1 MTITKDAGIFTP
13 LLPELNPNNQDEDS
27 GGGASVSGAVF
38 NVSTST
44 IGAGIVSI
52 PATLKVLGVIPA
64 IILILVIAILSEV
77 SAEFLI
83 RFTKSSENLKKT
95 TYAGV
100 MGESFGRAG
109 SILLQICIMIT
120 NLGCLIIYLIII
132 GDVLCGSGNNES
144 MHSGMLQEWFGLQWW
159 NTRSFAI
166 LFTVI
171 FVATCRLVFMYNKTD
186 TNSGFN
192 LDTGP
197 HDVYGLINPWVLF
210 LVLLAAES
218 LRFTSAVWVLL
229 AVVFVA
235 ISTVLAISALWHGKT
250 KTPRLLPVLE
260 NKASFF
266 ELFTAVPIIVSAF
279 TFHFNVHP
287 IAAEL
292 RKTSEMVTAVRI
304 SLVLCAAV
312 YAAVGFFGYLLF
324 GDSTM
329 SDILSNFDHNFGSSV
344 GTLLNDTVRLSYA
357 LHLMLVFPLPNFSLR
372 VNVDEFLFPEW
383 PFLSSHN
390 IRFVPLTCILLIF
403 VYIAAIAIPN
413 IWFFFQFLGST
424 TSLCVAFIF
433 PGAIVLRDVQGVATR
448 RDKILAVLM
457 IAIAGKIQSAVKL
470 FDKMIERGV
479 QLNTITCNTII
490 TALSRV
496 GKRGLVDEALQL
508 FSEMIDDSSVIPNVI
523 VYNSLISGLCK
534 NDRLSEALRL
544 FHSMPSRGVS
554 ADSYTYNSL
563 IHGLCNSDRLSEA
576 VRVFNIM
583 SSVGVSADSYTYT
596 ILINGLSRHGLWK
609 ETIRYFDEMMGI
621 GISPNVATFN
631 ILIDSLSK
639 QGRMEESSKIF
650 DGMIRSGKEP
660 DVMTYNSMMNGLCLV
675 GKLEEAQRLFDSMA
689 DKGLEQDV
697 YSFSVLING
706 YCKRSRL
713 DEAIQLSKE
722 MQKKGLKPDQV
733 TYNTLIDG
741 LCKTGKVEMAQS
753 MLIEMQS
760 DGVSPDIVTYNTLV
774 NGFCKAGN
782 IEMARQ
788 LFSEISNKG
797 LVVNVE
803 TYTTMIDGMFKEG
816 MFIEAEKLIIE
827 MKNKGCL
834 PDATT
839 YDTIIR
845 SYLLENDC
853 ARALEFLKEMR
864 GRKLTLKDATK
875 SLLFIQLLC
884 VFCRYIHG
892 VTTKRDKILAVLMIA
907 IAGWHHYSGLPHFSV
922 SAKSK

>member
-171 FVATCRLVFMYNKTD
+171 FVV
-186 TNSGFN
+186 
-192 LDTGP
+192 
-197 HDVYGLINPWVLF
+197 NPWVLF

-457 IAIAGKIQSAVKL
+457 IAIAVIAS
-470 FDKMIERGV
+470 
-479 QLNTITCNTII
+479 TIAIY
-490 TALSRV
+490 S
-496 GKRGLVDEALQL
+496 
-508 FSEMIDDSSVIPNVI
+508 
-523 VYNSLISGLCK
+523 
-534 NDRLSEALRL
+534 
-544 FHSMPSRGVS
+544 
-554 ADSYTYNSL
+554 
-563 IHGLCNSDRLSEA
+563 
-576 VRVFNIM
+576 NI
-583 SSVGVSADSYTYT
+583 A
-596 ILINGLSRHGLWK
+596 
-609 ETIRYFDEMMGI
+609 
-621 GISPNVATFN
+621 
-631 ILIDSLSK
+631 
-639 QGRMEESSKIF
+639 
-650 DGMIRSGKEP
+650 
-660 DVMTYNSMMNGLCLV
+660 
-675 GKLEEAQRLFDSMA
+675 
-689 DKGLEQDV
+689 
-697 YSFSVLING
+697 
-706 YCKRSRL
+706 
-713 DEAIQLSKE
+713 
-722 MQKKGLKPDQV
+722 
-733 TYNTLIDG
+733 
-741 LCKTGKVEMAQS
+741 
-753 MLIEMQS
+753 
-760 DGVSPDIVTYNTLV
+760 
-774 NGFCKAGN
+774 
-782 IEMARQ
+782 
-788 LFSEISNKG
+788 
-797 LVVNVE
+797 
-803 TYTTMIDGMFKEG
+803 
-816 MFIEAEKLIIE
+816 
-827 MKNKGCL
+827 
-834 PDATT
+834 
-839 YDTIIR
+839 
-845 SYLLENDC
+845 
-853 ARALEFLKEMR
+853 
-864 GRKLTLKDATK
+864 
-875 SLLFIQLLC
+875 SLL
-884 VFCRYIHG
+884 G
-892 VTTKRDKILAVLMIA
+892 
-907 IAGWHHYSGLPHFSV
+907 
-922 SAKSK
+922 